1 MEDYL
6 YMNNFKTIIVNLF
19 KNSDIR
25 LFKTYKKPSLGRW
38 GLTGDLGENKCNI
51 KEERIIKQA
60 NMDNCGDELCGRPT
74 DYSNGK

>member
-1 MEDYL
+1 MIYNL
-6 YMNNFKTIIVNLF
+6 KNIIVNLVR
-19 KNSDIR
+19 NSDVR
-25 LFKTYKKPSLGRW
+25 FFKSYQKPSLGRW
-38 GLTGDLGENKCNI
+38 GLIGDLGESKCGI